1 MIPLLSS
8 MTGYGKQTIE
18 NNAYR
23 VSVEMRSVN
32 NRFLDITLKMPRNFY
47 SLEDKIKKIIQQYV
61 KRGKVEVFV
70 SVMGS
75 SVMKRNLSVDWDLMD
90 QYRENI
96 KEIKNRYAVKGDLS
110 VTDLLR
116 MDEVFIIE
124 EKEQED
130 DLLKETLLQA
140 VEKASQDLLE
150 MRQGEGQFLKND
162 IMHRIKTLNEI
173 IQSLETIRPQ
183 VTENYRERIKN
194 RLDEHLTIYD
204 TIADDSRVIQEVA
217 LLAEKGDI
225 SEELTR
231 LKSHLTQMEKT
242 LNQSGRIGRK
252 LDFICQEMH
261 REANTI
267 GSKATATEMNELD
280 IELKTEIEK
289 IKEQVQNIISVA

>member
-1 MIPLLSS
+1 VIPLLSS